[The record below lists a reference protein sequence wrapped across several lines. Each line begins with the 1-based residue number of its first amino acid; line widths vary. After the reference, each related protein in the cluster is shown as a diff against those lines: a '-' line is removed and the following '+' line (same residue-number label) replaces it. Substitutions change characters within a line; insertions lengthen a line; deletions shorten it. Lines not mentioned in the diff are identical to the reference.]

1 MGNSN
6 CGCGCSSK
14 EGKENEEV
22 RFTEVKKEIVDQEDV
37 DDDDEFRIRP
47 MEFYMQTK
55 KDIIKVKAKNEIEE
69 GSIEESGETIRNSSD
84 EDDEEKKETESVV
97 VTNEGNGV
105 IELAKEKAKDVYE
118 RYHRLE
124 EDSNR

>member
-47 MEFYMQTK
+47 MEPSRT
-55 KDIIKVKAKNEIEE
+55 
-69 GSIEESGETIRNSSD
+69 SGFRQLSHPS
-84 EDDEEKKETESVV
+84 
-97 VTNEGNGV
+97 
-105 IELAKEKAKDVYE
+105 L
-118 RYHRLE
+118 L
-124 EDSNR
+124 

>member
-47 MEFYMQTK
+47 MEF
-55 KDIIKVKAKNEIEE
+55 
-69 GSIEESGETIRNSSD
+69 
-84 EDDEEKKETESVV
+84 
-97 VTNEGNGV
+97 
-105 IELAKEKAKDVYE
+105 
-118 RYHRLE
+118 
-124 EDSNR
+124 